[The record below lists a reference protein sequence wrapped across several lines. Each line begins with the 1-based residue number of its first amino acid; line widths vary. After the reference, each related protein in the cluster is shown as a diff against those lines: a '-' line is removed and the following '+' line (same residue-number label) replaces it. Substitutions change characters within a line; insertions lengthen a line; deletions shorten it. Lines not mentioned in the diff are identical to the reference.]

1 MELKEELAKIYDNDN
16 KEVTSNDLY
25 IESTLLDFLDSF
37 YYAGKENVNLNRKLT
52 RRKLLSSKEILDFM
66 VKRSTE
72 YKLVYEML
80 LNYEYLKAIDFGRI
94 LELDAL
100 PDANVAINDKLSEFD
115 ITEISRF
122 NTKTMTKEIEKYEI
136 YNGFISRINAPNEE
150 KLILKYT
157 DINPNDKYYP
167 TLEEFDTIVSINPTV
182 KRDILDLYLYALENN
197 KNIFTGYISN
207 YYDKNLSYKK
217 HIISIVVDLLNKKG
231 IIPEAYQILDSGTNT
246 DILVHIRK

>member
-1 MELKEELAKIYDNDN
+1 MKSIKIGKICVIFHSLTLHGD
-16 KEVTSNDLY
+16 K
-25 IESTLLDFLDSF
+25 IE
-37 YYAGKENVNLNRKLT
+37 
-52 RRKLLSSKEILDFM
+52 
-66 VKRSTE
+66 
-72 YKLVYEML
+72 
-80 LNYEYLKAIDFGRI
+80 
-94 LELDAL
+94 
-100 PDANVAINDKLSEFD
+100 
-115 ITEISRF
+115 RF
-122 NTKTMTKEIEKYEI
+122 CIEKYEI
-136 YNGFISRINAPNEE
+136 YNGFISRINTPNEE